1 MQGRKNYTEKLFLS
15 FRLSDRIPKEN
26 LYRRLRET
34 LDLSFLYK
42 ETKELYSKT
51 GNPSIDPVVFFKLLI
66 TGYLENI
73 TSDRKLVEHCCMRM
87 DVLYFLGYD
96 LDEDL
101 PWHSTI
107 SRTRQLYPTYLFE
120 KLFSKVFTLCV
131 DSGMVSGHTQAVDSA
146 PIKAN
151 ASMESVV
158 VKVPA
163 ISIDNHLKKVSEEN
177 RETTKKHGGTESPAN
192 VSAPAHELKRVEKH
206 HQKLRNNPVGSVGA
220 SHKKAQLLSNKTHY
234 NPHDPDARISVKPG
248 KARKLNYH
256 CSMSVDTAEGVISH
270 IQADFADGR
279 DSQYLTDISLQVQ
292 NRLQKNELIMTDL
305 LADAGYSNGSNYDFL
320 EQRKVT
326 GWIPVFGRYKPKIE
340 GFPYNKEKDEYSCPM
355 NKPLPFKGFRTNRDG
370 TVLKNYWAATKVC
383 KVCPMKSQCVPN
395 SKCKRIIRT
404 VYDEQYLRAYGR
416 QHSKRGKQM
425 KLLRQ
430 STVEPVFGS
439 LTQFYGLRKIG
450 VLGKAGA
457 HKVMLMAAIAFNL
470 KKYLKK
476 GGRRPSLDN
485 LRTVMDALQA
495 YLTIIRQQILARPV
509 LLKPL

>member
-1 MQGRKNYTEKLFLS
+1 MQGKKNYTEKLFLS
-15 FRLSDRIPKEN
+15 FRLSDRIPKDN

-42 ETKELYSKT
+42 DTKELYGKT

-73 TSDRKLVEHCCMRM
+73 TSDRKLMEHCCMRM

-96 LDEDL
+96 LDEEL

-107 SRTRQLYPTYLFE
+107 SRTRQLYPESLFVT
-120 KLFSKVFTLCV
+120 LFNKVFALCV

-158 VKVPA
+158 PKIPA
-163 ISIDNHLKKVSEEN
+163 TPMESHLKKVSEEN
-177 RETTKKHGGTESPAN
+177 AETTKKQAGTASPAHI
-192 VSAPAHELKRVEKH
+192 SAPEHELKRMEKH
-206 HQKLRNNPVGSVGA
+206 HQNLRDSPVQLVGA
-220 SHKKAQLLSNKTHY
+220 SHKKSRLLSNKTHY

-256 CSMSVDTAEGVISH
+256 CSMAVDTAEGVISH

-279 DSQYLTDISLQVQ
+279 DSQYLPDIGLKMQD
-292 NRLQKNELIMTDL
+292 RLRKNELIMTDF
-305 LADAGYSNGSNYDFL
+305 LADAGYSNGANYDFL

-326 GWIPVFGRYKPKIE
+326 GWIPVFGKYKPKIE
-340 GFPYNKEKDEYSCPM
+340 GFPYNREKDEYRCPM
-355 NKPLPFKGFRTNRDG
+355 NRPLPFKAFYTNRDG
-370 TVLKNYWAATKVC
+370 SVLKNYWAAPKDC
-383 KVCPMKSQCVPN
+383 KACPMKPQCAPN
-395 SKCKRIIRT
+395 TKSKKIVRT
-404 VYDEQYLRAYGR
+404 IYDEQYLRAYGR
-416 QHSKRGKQM
+416 QQSEKGKRM
-425 KLLRQ
+425 KNLRQ

-476 GGRRPSLDN
+476 GGGKPSIGILRIILHALYGN
-485 LRTVMDALQA
+485 LTAL
-495 YLTIIRQQILARPV
+495 YCQIQPRPV
-509 LLKPL
+509 LLKTL

>member
-15 FRLSDRIPKEN
+15 FRLSDRVPKDN

-34 LDLSFLYK
+34 LDLSFLYRDT
-42 ETKELYSKT
+42 EELYGRT

-73 TSDRKLVEHCCMRM
+73 TSDRKLVEHCGMRM

-96 LDEDL
+96 LDEEL

-107 SRTRQLYPTYLFE
+107 SRTRQLYPESLFE
-120 KLFSKVFTLCV
+120 KLFNKVFALCV
-131 DSGMVSGHTQAVDSA
+131 DSGMVSGRTQAVDSA

-158 VKVPA
+158 PKMPA
-163 ISIDNHLKKVSEEN
+163 SPMDDHLKKVSEEN
-177 RETTKKHGGTESPAN
+177 GATGQKQAKTASPAHI
-192 VSAPAHELKRVEKH
+192 SAPEHELKRVEKH
-206 HQKLRNNPVGSVGA
+206 HRNLREGPVQLMGA
-220 SHKKAQLLSNKTHY
+220 SHKKARLLSNKTHY

-248 KARKLNYH
+248 KARKLNYL
-256 CSMSVDTAEGVISH
+256 CSMSVDTAKGVISH

-279 DSQYLTDISLQVQ
+279 DSQYLKGIGLKVQ
-292 NRLQKNELIMTDL
+292 DRLGQNELVMTDL
-305 LADAGYSNGSNYDFL
+305 LADTGYSNGSNYDFL
-320 EQRKVT
+320 EQRKLT
-326 GWIPVFGRYKPKIE
+326 GWIPVFGKFKPGIE
-340 GFPYNKEKDEYSCPM
+340 GFPYDRERDEYRCPTDR
-355 NKPLPFKGFRTNRDG
+355 PLPFKGLSTNKYG
-370 TVLKNYWAATKVC
+370 TVLKNYWAAPRDC
-383 KVCPMKSQCVPN
+383 RACHMKPQCAPKTR
-395 SKCKRIIRT
+395 SKKIART
-404 VYDEQYLRAYGR
+404 IYDEQYLRAYAR
-416 QHSKRGKQM
+416 QHSERGRQM
-425 KLLRQ
+425 KRLRQ

-476 GGRRPSLDN
+476 GGGKPFISILK
-485 LRTVMDALQA
+485 VIMDALQGL
-495 YLTIIRQQILARPV
+495 LTDFHWSIQSRPILIKA
-509 LLKPL
+509 